1 MKYQLIKPINQN
13 YSIIQQIL
21 TNRNI
26 PLNFIPFYLNTTDNN
41 INPPE
46 ALGQDKLKAAAALL
60 IKTIQSNSQA
70 LVIVDADCDG
80 FTSSAILINY
90 LHDLFPSW
98 VENNLTYRVHDGKQH
113 GLNDHIEWILK
124 VVSDPLD
131 KRDYSL
137 IIIPDAGSNDTEECT
152 KLKQHNISSIILD
165 HHLCDIQ
172 NPDAIVINNQLCDY
186 PNKDFSGAGIVYQFC
201 RYIDKLLQI
210 NNADNYLDL
219 VALGNCADMM
229 SMTSIETKHIEN
241 KGFQN
246 LKNPFFIHLAQK
258 NAYSMKNKINHMS
271 VAFYIA
277 PYVNAICRSGSV
289 EQKQLVFE
297 SMLKYKAFTILPST
311 KRGHALG
318 ETEQLVEQ
326 AIRIVANVKARQTK
340 AQDAGLD
347 LLEQMIQKQNLLDHK
362 VLLFLLEP
370 GQIDK
375 NIAGLCANKIMAKY
389 QRPVCILTK
398 VIEQKKIEQKEPIT
412 VNFIDKGNGMMIMNW
427 NEQPPFDPPYTITIS
442 SYQGSAR
449 GCDKVGINDFKSICA
464 ETGVCEYCTGHPGA
478 FGLGIKEE
486 NIQEF
491 IKKTDAALTN
501 MPDEATYHVDYI
513 YQVNNIN
520 PDDILSIA
528 NMEDLWGKDMDQP
541 LICIEHIKVSS
552 DMVTVYQKK
561 DNTLKITLPNGIS
574 LMKFKATDEQCYK
587 LQNQGFGYMELNII
601 GTCFKNEWMG
611 NISPQIFIQDY
622 EIIDSNEYIF

>member
-1 MKYQLIKPINQN
+1 MKYKLIKPINQN
-13 YSIIQQIL
+13 YSPVQQIL
-21 TNRNI
+21 TNRG
-26 PLNFIPFYLNTTDNN
+26 IPFNEISHYINTTDND

-46 ALGQDKLKAAAALL
+46 ALGEDKLKVAAALL

-70 LVIVDADCDG
+70 LVIVDADADG

-113 GLNDHIEWILK
+113 GLNDHIDWILK
-124 VVSDPLD
+124 VISDPLD
-131 KRDYSL
+131 SRNYSL
-137 IIIPDAGSNDTEECT
+137 VILPDAGSNDTEECK
-152 KLKQHNISSIILD
+152 KLSENNIKTIVLD
-165 HHLCDIQ
+165 HHLCDQ
-172 NPDAIVINNQLCDY
+172 FNPYAIVINNQLCDY

-219 VALGNCADMM
+219 AALGNCADMM

-246 LKNPFFIHLAQK
+246 LKNPFFVHLAEK

-277 PYVNAICRSGSV
+277 PYINAICRSGSI

-311 KRGHALG
+311 KRGHNLG

-326 AIRIVANVKARQTK
+326 AMRVVTNVKARQTK
-340 AQDAGLD
+340 AQDSGLE
-347 LLEQMIQKQNLLDHK
+347 LLEQMIQEHHLLDHK

-370 GQIDK
+370 GQIDR
-375 NIAGLCANKIMAKY
+375 NIAGLSANKLMAKY
-389 QRPVCILTK
+389 QRPVCVLTK
-398 VIEQKKIEQKEPIT
+398 VIECQA
-412 VNFIDKGNGMMIMNW
+412 GNESSNQAI
-427 NEQPPFDPPYTITIS
+427 I

-464 ETGVCEYCTGHPGA
+464 DTGVCEYCTGHPGA
-478 FGLGIKEE
+478 FGLSIKQE
-486 NIQEF
+486 NIQAFVE
-491 IKKTDAALTN
+491 KTDAALKD
-501 MPDEATYHVDYI
+501 MPDEAIYYVDYI
-513 YQVNNIN
+513 YHGFNVN
-520 PDDILSIA
+520 PEDILSIA
-528 NMEDLWGKDMDQP
+528 NMEELWGKDIDQA
-541 LICIEHIKVSS
+541 LICLENVNVSS
-552 DMVTVYQKK
+552 DMVTIYQKK

-574 LMKFKATDEQCYK
+574 LMKFKATDEECYK
-587 LQNQGFGYMELNII
+587 LQNQDFGYMQLNII
-601 GTCFKNEWMG
+601 GRANKNEWMG
-611 NISPQIFIQDY
+611 NISPQIFIEQY
-622 EIIDSNEYIF
+622 EIIDSNKYIF

>member
-1 MKYQLIKPINQN
+1 MKYKLIKPINQN
-13 YSIIQQIL
+13 YSPIEQIL
-21 TNRNI
+21 TNRG
-26 PLNFIPFYLNTTDNN
+26 IPFNEISHYINTTDND
-41 INPPE
+41 INSPE

-70 LVIVDADCDG
+70 LVIVDADADG
-80 FTSSAILINY
+80 FTSAAILINY

-124 VVSDPLD
+124 VTSDPLD
-131 KRDYSL
+131 NRNYSL
-137 IIIPDAGSNDTEECT
+137 VILPDAGSNDTEECK
-152 KLKQHNISSIILD
+152 KLSEKNIKTIVLD
-165 HHLCDIQ
+165 HHLCDQ
-172 NPDAIVINNQLCDY
+172 FNSYAIVINNQLCDY

-219 VALGNCADMM
+219 TALGLCADMM

-246 LKNPFFIHLAQK
+246 LKNPFFVHLAQK

-277 PYVNAICRSGSV
+277 PYINAICRSGSI

-311 KRGHALG
+311 KRGHSLG

-326 AIRIVANVKARQTK
+326 AMRVVTNVKARQTK
-340 AQDAGLD
+340 AQDTGLD
-347 LLEQMIQKQNLLDHK
+347 LLEQMIQDQNLLNHK

-370 GQIDK
+370 GQIDR
-375 NIAGLCANKIMAKY
+375 NIAGLSANKLMAKY
-389 QRPVCILTK
+389 QRPVCVLTK
-398 VIEQKKIEQKEPIT
+398 VTE
-412 VNFIDKGNGMMIMNW
+412 
-427 NEQPPFDPPYTITIS
+427 YTNLYTLPWEES
-442 SYQGSAR
+442 FEKPLVTYQGSAR

-478 FGLGIKEE
+478 FGLSIKQE
-486 NIQEF
+486 NIQAF
-491 IKKTDAALTN
+491 IKKTDAALKD
-501 MPDEATYHVDYI
+501 MPDEAIYYVDYI
-513 YQVNNIN
+513 YNEKDLKA
-520 PDDILSIA
+520 DDILTIA
-528 NMEDLWGKDMDQP
+528 DMEDLWGKDVQEP
-541 LICIEHIKVSS
+541 LLCIKNVNVSS
-552 DMVTVYQKK
+552 DMVTIYQKK
-561 DNTLKITLPNGIS
+561 DNTLKITLSNGIS
-574 LMKFKATDEQCYK
+574 LMKFKATDEECDK
-587 LQNQGFGYMELNII
+587 LQNQGFGYMQLDII
-601 GTCFKNEWMG
+601 GRANKNEWMG
-611 NISPQIFIQDY
+611 NVTSQIFIQDY
-622 EIIDSNEYIF
+622 QIIDSNKYIF

>member
-13 YSIIQQIL
+13 YSPVEQIL
-21 TNRNI
+21 TNRG
-26 PLNFIPFYLNTTDNN
+26 IPFNEIQHYLHTTDSD

-46 ALGQDKLKAAAALL
+46 TLEQDKLKAAAVLL
-60 IKTIQSNSQA
+60 IKTIQSNNQA
-70 LVIVDADCDG
+70 LVIVDADADG

-90 LHDLFPSW
+90 LYDLFPSW
-98 VENNLTYRVHDGKQH
+98 VENKLTYRVHDGKQH

-124 VVSDPLD
+124 VSLDPND
-131 KRDYSL
+131 NRNYSL
-137 IIIPDAGSNDTEECT
+137 VIIPDAGSNDTEEC
-152 KLKQHNISSIILD
+152 KILSENNIKTIVLD
-165 HHLCDIQ
+165 HHICDEF
-172 NPDAIVINNQLCDY
+172 NPYALIINNQLCDY
-186 PNKDFSGAGIVYQFC
+186 PNKDFSGAGVVYQFC

-219 VALGNCADMM
+219 VALGLCADMM

-246 LKNPFFIHLAQK
+246 LKNPFFVHLAQK
-258 NAYSMKNKINHMS
+258 NEYSMKGKINHMS

-277 PYVNAICRSGSV
+277 PYINAICRSGTI
-289 EQKQLVFE
+289 EQKTITFQ

-326 AIRIVANVKARQTK
+326 AMRVVTNVKARQTK
-340 AQDAGLD
+340 AQDAGLN
-347 LLEQMIQKQNLLDHK
+347 LLEQIIQDQNLLSHK

-375 NIAGLCANKIMAKY
+375 NIAGLSANKLMAKY
-389 QRPVCILTK
+389 QRPVCVLTK
-398 VIEQKKIEQKEPIT
+398 TIEKEPC
-412 VNFIDKGNGMMIMNW
+412 
-427 NEQPPFDPPYTITIS
+427 PPYKEINNYSII

-449 GCDKVGINDFKSICA
+449 GCDKVGVNDFKTICA

-478 FGLGIKEE
+478 FGLGIKEK
-486 NIQEF
+486 NIQAF
-491 IKKTDAALTN
+491 IKLTDAALKD
-501 MPDEATYHVDYI
+501 MPNEAVYYVDYI
-513 YQVNNIN
+513 YQNNNIK
-520 PDDILSIA
+520 PDDILTIA
-528 NMEDLWGKDMDQP
+528 NMEELWGKDMDQP
-541 LICIEHIKVSS
+541 LICIEHVKVSS

-561 DNTLKITLPNGIS
+561 DNTLKITLSNGIS

-601 GTCFKNEWMG
+601 GKANKNEWMG
-611 NISPQIFIQDY
+611 HISPQIFIQNY
-622 EIIDSNEYIF
+622 QIIDSNKYIF